1 MLLIEQLH
9 YATTPKYNFP
19 QIFES
24 SSFPRRLINLSLTS
38 MSEIRNKCFQP
49 WINLTDLP
57 SERIEIQ
64 GEVEDVIEIYGKE
77 AFSMIS
83 PIEPMISETPIVAI
97 DVSSI
102 RIGETEEG
110 AICAVRGAVVWGEKR
125 VYRYLRI
132 GPFPFHITEDNK
144 REIQGLLEHYQ
155 PLGSISKLSFLIEL
169 QSRLCSALERWVQMM
184 ISASACNSIIL
195 WDGSLASRAPNNSKD
210 ALPSILKTARDNS
223 NVVLSFSKAST
234 IRFLGRK
241 ITDLIAKQSMPCL
254 LEIDEQML
262 SASSRSM
269 RLYGKIYVAKL
280 NDKGYPFRVDIDKAL
295 PRDLRIEAVR
305 KLLGNELMFQGYPEA
320 LRLAHIFSTFTASDV
335 IGIQR
340 FIAKKYGL
348 KVVTLPSIRKALF
361 GPFGTG
367 GAGD

>member
-1 MLLIEQLH
+1 
-9 YATTPKYNFP
+9 
-19 QIFES
+19 
-24 SSFPRRLINLSLTS
+24 
-38 MSEIRNKCFQP
+38 MSEIKNKCFQP
-49 WINLTDLP
+49 WINLTDMP
-57 SERIEIQ
+57 SEKIEIQ
-64 GEVEDVIEIYGKE
+64 EDVEDIIEIYGKDS
-77 AFSMIS
+77 FSIIS
-83 PIEPMISETPIVAI
+83 PIEPIYSETPIIAI

-110 AICAVRGAVVWGEKR
+110 VICAVRGAVVWSEKKI
-125 VYRYLRI
+125 YRYLRI

-144 REIQGLLEHYQ
+144 REIQGLLEHCQ
-155 PLGSISKLSFLIEL
+155 SFSFISKPSFLIEL
-169 QSRLCSALERWVQMM
+169 QSRLCSALEKWIQMM
-184 ISASACNSIIL
+184 ISASASNSIIL
-195 WDGSLASRAPNNSKD
+195 WDGSLASRASNNTHNVLPN
-210 ALPSILKTARDNS
+210 ILKIARDNS
-223 NVVLSFSKAST
+223 NIVLSFSKAST

-262 SASSRSM
+262 SMSSRNM

-295 PRDLRIEAVR
+295 PRESQIETVR

-340 FIAKKYGL
+340 FISRKYGL

>member
-1 MLLIEQLH
+1 MIEQLH

-19 QIFES
+19 PIFEH
-24 SSFPRRLINLSLTS
+24 SSFPRRLIELSLTS

-49 WINLTDLP
+49 WINLSDPL
-57 SERIEIQ
+57 SEKIEIQ
-64 GEVEDVIEIYGKE
+64 EDIEGIIEIYGKD
-77 AFSMIS
+77 AFSIIS
-83 PIEPMISETPIVAI
+83 PMEPMFDETPIIAI

-110 AICAVRGAVVWGEKR
+110 VICAVRGTVIWNERKI
-125 VYRYLRI
+125 YRYLRI

-144 REIQGLLEHYQ
+144 KEIQGLLEHYQ
-155 PLGSISKLSFLIEL
+155 PFGSISKPSFLIEL
-169 QSRLCSALERWVQMM
+169 QSRLCSALERWIQMVM
-184 ISASACNSIIL
+184 SGSASNSIIL
-195 WDGSLASRAPNNSKD
+195 WDGSLASRASNNSHNV
-210 ALPSILKTARDNS
+210 LPNILKTARDNS
-223 NVVLSFSKAST
+223 NIVLSFSKAST

-241 ITDLIAKQSMPCL
+241 ITDLISKQSMPCL

-262 SASSRSM
+262 SISSRNM

-295 PRDLRIEAVR
+295 PRELQIETVR
-305 KLLGNELMFQGYPEA
+305 RLLGNELMFQGYPEA

-340 FIAKKYGL
+340 FIARKYGL
-348 KVVTLPSIRKALF
+348 KIVTLPSIRKALF